1 MPTGRS
7 TRENDMVQTGST
19 RITGRD
25 GVNLARLFFE
35 HHGCRFQEIDQQQDI
50 GKDAY
55 VDLADT
61 AGITPLCVAL
71 QIKSGVSYRTSKGDY
86 MVPVEHHADLWRR
99 STVPVF
105 GIVHDPDDAQLRWVD
120 LTGYLRAHPEQQLG
134 SVPVVGRHT
143 LDELTLRGA
152 FTSAVRAYA
161 ARGTTDLVL
170 NLLSPD
176 PFQTGAVYDAW
187 ALSRSE
193 PKYLLLLRRFIMDL
207 LPEALRRSIWL
218 LSHVGSHPN
227 IFFTKDTWIKPEA
240 EQLLLPSFR
249 WSPEELAHMLRAVDH
264 SDYGRGT
271 LGECLDVL
279 LYEDPNIVR
288 KLHLAITLL
297 LKDTDHPQAVRA
309 ASLTLTHSRDQRKQL
324 ALLIA
329 DYPTLMEH
337 EWFQDITAAVEESG
351 DLSLY

>member
-1 MPTGRS
+1 MNT
-7 TRENDMVQTGST
+7 
-19 RITGRD
+19 
-25 GVNLARLFFE
+25 ARLFFE
-35 HHGCRFQEIDQQQDI
+35 HHACTFQEVGQQHDF

-55 VDLADT
+55 VDLADK

-71 QIKSGVSYRTSKGDY
+71 QIKSGRSYRNSNGDY
-86 MVPVEHHADLWRR
+86 LVAVAHHADLWRQ

-105 GIVHDPDDAQLRWVD
+105 GIVHDPDDLQLRWVD
-120 LTGYLRAHPEQQLG
+120 LTGYLRAHPEQTGG
-134 SVPVVGRHT
+134 SVPIVGRRT

-152 FTSAVRAYA
+152 FTAAVRTYA

-176 PFQTGAVYDAW
+176 PFQTGAIYDAW
-187 ALSRSE
+187 ALSRSD
-193 PKYLLLLRRFIMDL
+193 PKYLLLLRRFLMDL
-207 LPEALRRSIWL
+207 DSEATRRTIWL

-240 EQLLLPSFR
+240 EGLLRPSFR

-264 SDYGRGT
+264 SDYGQGT

-288 KLHLAITLL
+288 KLHLVITLL
-297 LKDTDHPQAVRA
+297 LNDSDHTQAVRA
-309 ASLTLTHSRDQRKQL
+309 ATLALTHSRDQKKERE
-324 ALLIA
+324 LLIS
-329 DYPTLMEH
+329 DFPPLMEH
-337 EWFQDITAAVEESG
+337 EWFRGIAATLEES
-351 DLSLY
+351 SERFAIY

>member
-1 MPTGRS
+1 
-7 TRENDMVQTGST
+7 MVQTGST

-50 GKDAY
+50 GKAAF
-55 VDLADT
+55 VDLADKT
-61 AGITPLCVAL
+61 GITHLCVML
-71 QIKSGVSYRTSKGDY
+71 QIKAGASYRTTKGDY
-86 MVPVEHHADLWRR
+86 VVPVDRHADLWRR

-105 GIVHDPDDAQLRWVD
+105 GIVHDPDDGLLRWVD
-120 LTGYLRAHPEQQLG
+120 LMGYLRAHPDQNGG
-134 SVPVVGRHT
+134 SVPVSRRHT
-143 LDELTLRGA
+143 LDELSLRGA
-152 FTSAVRAYA
+152 FTNAVRAYDR
-161 ARGTTDLVL
+161 RGTTDLVL

-176 PFQTGAVYDAW
+176 PFQTGAMYDAW
-187 ALSRSE
+187 ALSRSD

-240 EQLLLPSFR
+240 ETFLLPSFR

-288 KLHLAITLL
+288 KLHITIKLL
-297 LKDTDHPQAVRA
+297 LKDPDITQAVRA
-309 ASLTLTHSRDQRKQL
+309 ATLALTHARDQKKQL
-324 ALLIA
+324 ELLIA
-329 DYPTLMEH
+329 DYPALMEH
-337 EWFQDITAAVEESG
+337 EWFQDIAALEESPERF
-351 DLSLY
+351 SLY